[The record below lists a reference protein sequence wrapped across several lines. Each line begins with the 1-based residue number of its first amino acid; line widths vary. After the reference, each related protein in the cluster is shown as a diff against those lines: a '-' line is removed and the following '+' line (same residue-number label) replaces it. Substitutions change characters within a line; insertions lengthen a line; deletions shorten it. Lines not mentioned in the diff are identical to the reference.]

1 VTSHNPVLGSLARSA
16 NHAASRRMESFGF
29 VRAAVGRIDVV
40 DMPSCV
46 ARFSL
51 LWNQL
56 GVKKA
61 P

>member
-1 VTSHNPVLGSLARSA
+1 
-16 NHAASRRMESFGF
+16 MESFGF

-51 LWNQL
+51 LWNQV
-56 GVKKA
+56 GVKK
-61 P
+61 PP